1 MADTFTPRGAP
12 VPANSY
18 DGWELTHRPTML
30 PFLAE
35 YTNQQGETAGGWA
48 MPNMV
53 TEPVNALFRL
63 MNTPAGTMPDPRDS
77 QNQSD
82 ALTGLMA
89 LYGGNAVGGVARN
102 AMSRG
107 VAMGRPNMEAAR
119 PVAYSNAIDEA
130 MSNPNMLRMMDD
142 INYADLNRRALDQY
156 GVGYEGVNSSQEAK
170 LRGWSDPST
179 FFADT
184 GKPNPA
190 GAALAGNKPNADVM
204 ASYGLR
210 DGPLAPAIAKA
221 ISDPGE
227 FYYGIRTTPY
237 KIEPG
242 QIMPN
247 STEWFQDANPLPW
260 SELLSSEQKVVRDYY
275 PELSLDELNA
285 MKFDPDYLE
294 HGKPLNGSSA
304 IEMFG
309 PNKAPTLDDI
319 ERARRYQI
327 YGTNGDFVHLVRS
340 RARPERGYDL
350 GEWIIPGAEVVSVAP
365 FGNNL
370 FSNAS
375 PLAGWLASGANALA
389 QSEEQS
395 PGDFI
400 PHR

>member
-12 VPANSY
+12 VPSNSY
-18 DGWELTHRPTML
+18 DGWELTHRPAML

-35 YTNQQGETAGGWA
+35 YTNPQGETAGGWA

-89 LYGGNAVGGVARN
+89 LYGGNALGGVARN

-107 VAMGRPNMEAAR
+107 IAMGRQNMEAAR

-142 INYADLNRRALDQY
+142 IDYANLNRRALDDY
-156 GVGYEGVNSSQEAK
+156 GVGYEGLSSSQEAK

-242 QIMPN
+242 QTMPN

-340 RARPERGYDL
+340 RARPESGYDL
-350 GEWIIPGAEVVSVAP
+350 GEWIMPGAEVVSVAP

-389 QSEEQS
+389 QSE
-395 PGDFI
+395 
-400 PHR
+400 

>member
-1 MADTFTPRGAP
+1 
-12 VPANSY
+12 
-18 DGWELTHRPTML
+18 
-30 PFLAE
+30 
-35 YTNQQGETAGGWA
+35 
-48 MPNMV
+48 
-53 TEPVNALFRL
+53 
-63 MNTPAGTMPDPRDS
+63 
-77 QNQSD
+77 
-82 ALTGLMA
+82 
-89 LYGGNAVGGVARN
+89 
-102 AMSRG
+102 
-107 VAMGRPNMEAAR
+107 
-119 PVAYSNAIDEA
+119 
-130 MSNPNMLRMMDD
+130 
-142 INYADLNRRALDQY
+142 
-156 GVGYEGVNSSQEAK
+156 
-170 LRGWSDPST
+170 
-179 FFADT
+179 
-184 GKPNPA
+184 
-190 GAALAGNKPNADVM
+190 
-204 ASYGLR
+204 
-210 DGPLAPAIAKA
+210 
-221 ISDPGE
+221 
-227 FYYGIRTTPY
+227 
-237 KIEPG
+237 
-242 QIMPN
+242 MPN